1 MAAEELS
8 GIIHVI
14 LLFFFFFFW
23 SVFVY
28 ESERVCVKA
37 SVFSAGEWIFT
48 LKDQTFNRRLNRFLT
63 IADP

>member
-37 SVFSAGEWIFT
+37 SVFSAGE
-48 LKDQTFNRRLNRFLT
+48 
-63 IADP
+63 